1 MQPNNWSYP
10 EYYSTIAA
18 VVIAIDKLV
27 RFFLCIPFLCIANIS
42 LKTHSYHFQ
51 YKGTF

>member
-10 EYYSTIAA
+10 EYYSTIVA

-27 RFFLCIPFLCIANIS
+27 RFFDVYPFCA
-42 LKTHSYHFQ
+42 
-51 YKGTF
+51 